1 MQINEENE
9 ANGHTSSTKSEIKND
24 DNVSS
29 DGSVSDSDAENDKGA
44 LCMYHILYF
53 VCSVNIIV

>member
-1 MQINEENE
+1 MCLKVTLQIIEEDKANE
-9 ANGHTSSTKSEIKND
+9 HTSSTKFGIENV

-44 LCMYHILYF
+44 L
-53 VCSVNIIV
+53 